1 MDLFVSSY
9 LTLLPVNISL
19 SWCFS
24 LLLLMHLNQ
33 VVCMSLL
40 QKTLGPEF
48 SQLHMLRPHDYA
60 VCQQGP
66 LWRLTEAG
74 LLVKRTKRYN
84 VWYLLFIHS
93 LLVVCLYGSG
103 AMHCK
108 MHAT

>member
-1 MDLFVSSY
+1 MRLLGIIVSHAVTLCIVSACY
-9 LTLLPVNISL
+9 YHALTQCNARTY
-19 SWCFS
+19 
-24 LLLLMHLNQ
+24 Q

-74 LLVKRTKRYN
+74 LLVKRTKRYCFKLIN
-84 VWYLLFIHS
+84 KCHF
-93 LLVVCLYGSG
+93 
-103 AMHCK
+103 
-108 MHAT
+108 